1 MITTLSVALS
11 GLGLGDQMDP
21 QHIVALGLA
30 SLIADGIS
38 MAVADYLATKS
49 DDEFMKSEEKRE
61 LKEIETDFEAEKQ

>member
-1 MITTLSVALS
+1 LDGLITTLSVALS
-11 GLGLGDQMDP
+11 GLGIGEQMDP

-49 DDEFMKSEEKRE
+49 DD
-61 LKEIETDFEAEKQ
+61 

>member
-11 GLGLGDQMDP
+11 GLGLGDQIDP

>member
-1 MITTLSVALS
+1 MKSAVYGGLDGLITTLSVALS
-11 GLGLGDQMDP
+11 GLGIGDQMDP

-49 DDEFMKSEEKRE
+49 DDEYMKS
-61 LKEIETDFEAEKQ
+61 

>member
-1 MITTLSVALS
+1 MS

>member
-1 MITTLSVALS
+1 MS
-11 GLGLGDQMDP
+11 GLGIGAQMDP

-49 DDEFMKSEEKRE
+49 DDQYMKSE
-61 LKEIETDFEAEKQ
+61 